1 MENLGY
7 EKIEPKVIDGNLIKL
22 ISDDWMLVT
31 AGNEEKCN
39 TMTANWG
46 GVGYLWNRPVA
57 FVFIRPERYTFEFVE
72 KYENFTLTF
81 FDEKYRKAL
90 NICGTKSGRD
100 CNKVAEASL
109 TPCFTNSGNP
119 AFTEAGLVIECKKLY
134 AGMLSEEFFLDRDIF
149 DTVYGKKGNVHKLY
163 IAEMTGVWKKTN
175 L

>member
-1 MENLGY
+1 MEKLGY
-7 EKIEPKVIDGNLIKL
+7 KKIEPKTIAGNLIKL
-22 ISDDWMLVT
+22 IADDWMLIT
-31 AGNEEKCN
+31 AGNEEKFN

-57 FVFIRPERYTFEFVE
+57 FIFIRPQRYTFDFVE

-81 FDEKYRKAL
+81 FNEKYRNAL

-109 TPCFTNSGNP
+109 TPCFTESGIP

-134 AGMLSEEFFLDRDIF
+134 AGMLSEECFIEKHIYN
-149 DTVYGKKGNVHKLY
+149 TVYRKMGDVHKLY
-163 IAEMTGVWKKTN
+163 IAEMTSVWTKER